1 MVASNELD
9 AQYIIDTATLLFDLV
24 VEISR
29 TVGITFDL
37 VNIGGGVG
45 IPYRPDQQA
54 MDLERVGQGIAES

>member
-29 TVGITFDL
+29 TVGITFDF